1 MIDVKKALFDVG
13 QVVSTPGA
21 LQLLQRNGLSPWE
34 FLSRHIQ
41 GDWGIVSDEDKAAN
55 DEAIRD
61 GSRILSAYVVNDVN
75 DGTTKLWV
83 ITEAVGDNG
92 KRASSCLLLPDEY

>member
-1 MIDVKKALFDVG
+1 MIDVKKALFDLG

-41 GDWGIVSDEDKAAN
+41 CDWGIVSDEDKAAN

-92 KRASSCLLLPDEY
+92 KRASTCLLLPDEY